1 MSPNVTG
8 IIKSKKIEIVNP
20 EQIST
25 KKLFNIVNK
34 HKKKCAAR
42 NIYNRFS
49 NVSSRGI
56 NKRQNPS
63 KSDLRKAIVLR
74 NKSPDDIRKL
84 NYVES

>member
-63 KSDLRKAIVLR
+63 KSDLRKVIVLR

>member
-63 KSDLRKAIVLR
+63 KSDLRKVIVLR
-74 NKSPDDIRKL
+74 NKSPDDLRKL